1 MAGTNKLLTFASANG
16 ALVQSDDAYAS
27 DAARLNGFQNGIAD
41 PAHVNKVWRQG
52 AFGSAVLGQFVVD
65 YLQIDANDD
74 GNVANFKS
82 NLRAAFAEML
92 SGIYYAQDV
101 STTVNVLQAT
111 LDPAPVS
118 GTGFRSIYI
127 RVAQTNT
134 GPVTLALNTLGS
146 KNVTR
151 HDGSPL
157 KARDLPA
164 GQVAHLLYDVVT
176 GQFVLAGLG
185 GAEVQR
191 IVSGVTLWVRT
202 DGNDANDGSSN
213 DPQHAFLTPAA
224 AIAAT
229 ARFSA
234 VGGSV
239 TIRLGN
245 AGTYPAPNGAAPI
258 GSSIIIYG
266 DPNNQGNYILQ
277 GPGGQGVP
285 PVASVGC
292 QIALTG
298 VSVSNTGTTNY
309 SAGASGGGALS
320 LTNVTFYSVPG
331 SSLFHAAAFGGGSVS
346 INAGCIFTSSMG
358 GWALASGGSVSFA
371 GGTVSFTGNPAWS
384 DGGVKAIGNGNVQFA
399 APVTI
404 SGTAT
409 GPRFN
414 VLLNGT
420 INTSGSG
427 VNFFPGSSTPSSP
440 YPTGGQ
446 YA

>member
-1 MAGTNKLLTFASANG
+1 MAGVNKLLTFASADG

-27 DAARLNGFQNGIAD
+27 DPGRLAGFQNGVAD

-52 AFGSAVLGQFVVD
+52 AFGSAALGQFLVD
-65 YLQIDANDD
+65 YLGVDAADD
-74 GNVANFKS
+74 GNVSAFKL

-92 SGIYYAQDV
+92 SGVYEAQDT
-101 STTVNVLQAT
+101 STTVNVIQAA

-127 RVAQTNT
+127 RIKNTNT
-134 GPVTLALNTLGS
+134 GPVTIALNTLGS

-157 KARDLPA
+157 QARDLPG
-164 GQVAHLLYDVVT
+164 GQLAHFLFDPVT
-176 GQFVLAGLG
+176 GQYVLAGLG

-191 IVSGVTLWVRT
+191 IVSGVTLYVRT
-202 DGNDANDGSSN
+202 DGSDTNDGSAN

-224 AIAAT
+224 AIMAAS
-229 ARFSA
+229 RFSA
-234 VGGSV
+234 VGGAV

-245 AGTYPAPNGAAPI
+245 AGTYPAPNAAAVV
-258 GSSIIIYG
+258 GSNIIIYG
-266 DPNNQGNYILQ
+266 DPNNQGNYILS

-285 PVASVGC
+285 PVAAVGC
-292 QIALTG
+292 QINLIG
-298 VSVSNTGTTNY
+298 LSISNSGTTNY
-309 SAGASGGGALS
+309 SAGASNGGNLS
-320 LTNVTFYSVPG
+320 LNNVTFYSVPG
-331 SSLFHAAAFGGGSVS
+331 SALFHVAAFGGGSVA
-346 INAGCIFTSSMG
+346 INGGNVFTSSMG
-358 GWALASGGSVSFA
+358 GWAVASGGAITFA
-371 GGTVSFTGNPAWS
+371 GGTVGFTGNPAWS
-384 DGGVKAIGNGNVQFA
+384 DGGVKALNNGNVQFA

-409 GPRFN
+409 GPRFS
-414 VLLNGT
+414 VSLNGT

-427 VNFFPGSSTPSSP
+427 TNFFPGSVTPSAP
-440 YPTGGQ
+440 YSTGGQ